1 MNAIY
6 YIGLDIHKKVIAYC
20 IKRIDGTLVR
30 QGTVTSERKALLK
43 WLAELPGPWFGA
55 MEATI
60 LPAGENSGDAI
71 PNSHTPHPEFIDAMN
86 SFEEDPQTEP
96 LSLFTHDTQTK
107 GHTSQLIAVR
117 YGLESTEY
125 VTSLHTLTSPD
136 N

>member
-60 LPAGENSGDAI
+60 LPAGENSGDGENSGHAI

-96 LSLFTHDTQTK
+96 LSAPSPTTLKQK
-107 GHTSQLIAVR
+107 AAPTS
-117 YGLESTEY
+117 
-125 VTSLHTLTSPD
+125 SLLTD
-136 N
+136 AALNQRNM